1 MDSMHSRRNARSSVR
16 TLHFSYKR
24 VQIPIH
30 HNTRC
35 GGLQPIGGIPDYATY
50 VAFVQFVLVKT
61 EKCIG
66 QGLDRLPQKY

>member
-1 MDSMHSRRNARSSVR
+1 VSFLSK
-16 TLHFSYKR
+16 LQ
-24 VQIPIH
+24 QIPIH

-66 QGLDRLPQKY
+66 QGLDRAPPKVLD